1 MPTSGSACTLL
12 LIVQRLLHPWIACGK
27 IAKSLMLGNNIID
40 NSARRA
46 CWRLTTCAALGLGA
60 FSAPALPAQT
70 PASAEPA
77 VREAYA
83 TVPGARIF
91 YRDTGGSGAPVVLLH
106 AATGSSRV
114 WEYQIP
120 AFAAAGYRVIA
131 FDRRGWGRTTINSAE
146 SPPRTAAG
154 DLLGLLDQLGLDRV
168 HLAGTAA
175 GASVALDFALSYP
188 QRVRSLV
195 IANAIGGV
203 QDADYLELGRRIRP
217 PQFDALPPEFRE
229 LGPSYR
235 AGNAAGTQ
243 RWVELEKTSRPPG
256 PPAPNQPLRN
266 RLTFALLETIQAPT
280 LLLTGDADLYA
291 PPPVLQLFAA
301 RIKGSETSIVPGAGH
316 STYWEQPELFNR
328 AVLNFLG
335 KH

>member
-1 MPTSGSACTLL
+1 L
-12 LIVQRLLHPWIACGK
+12 
-27 IAKSLMLGNNIID
+27 
-40 NSARRA
+40 
-46 CWRLTTCAALGLGA
+46 
-60 FSAPALPAQT
+60 
-70 PASAEPA
+70 
-77 VREAYA
+77 
-83 TVPGARIF
+83 
-91 YRDTGGSGAPVVLLH
+91 VLLH

-131 FDRRGWGRTTINSAE
+131 FDRRGWGRTAINSAE
-146 SPPRTAAG
+146 SQPASSQPGTAAD

-175 GASVALDFALSYP
+175 GAFVALDFALSYP
-188 QRVRSLV
+188 RRVRSLV
-195 IANAIGGV
+195 IANSIGGV
-203 QDADYLELGRRIRP
+203 QDADFLELGRRIRP
-217 PQFDALPPEFRE
+217 QPQFDALPPEFRE

-235 AGNAAGTQ
+235 AGNPAGTQ
-243 RWVELEKTSRPPG
+243 RWMELEKTSRPPG
-256 PPAPNQPLRN
+256 PPAPPQPLRN
-266 RLTFALLETIQAPT
+266 RMTFALLETITAPT

-301 RIKGSETSIVPGAGH
+301 RIKGSEVSIVPEAGH
-316 STYWEQPELFNR
+316 SAYWEQPELFNR